1 MATPSQT
8 GQYGCSVVVSA
19 ADNQKH
25 GFDAVGNGKVKP
37 NNYFL
42 SSKAGD
48 AVPWKS
54 LPVGGNDYVMVSV
67 TGDCSP
73 DSLRYLRESDIPTP
87 SAPNGKKQQLL
98 LTGTAP
104 GDEEVL
110 TIALSTKQLQKDST
124 TRQTLTEAGALGLVT
139 YAPQVRN
146 VVIVP
151 VNDAVAP
158 SGSSAVKTVLDK
170 VFAPAL
176 VSWNV
181 TVEPAITVSG
191 ITADGFSTTGLA
203 IGSRYTPH
211 MNQVIKAYKA
221 TRKISKNTLVLF
233 FVTAPHSDKLGY
245 MPLTG
250 DYGFIFNLGSNLE
263 LLAHELSHGAFNLK
277 HTFSDDAYWRQRG
290 PAPRFAERTTQ
301 NLMDYTN
308 GTELWKYQW
317 DLIHNPETVWLG
329 ALEEE
334 EGAAFREEGTKF
346 LCINDANALAKLAK
360 YQTLYLPDG
369 KKADLK
375 GKYNASGFY
384 LADDV
389 TQSARG
395 AIYSLRINGYD
406 NVQLFN
412 DAKETKAFGYRVT
425 DSTAVR
431 SVTADAL
438 KADDDAVAYRV
449 FIEKGNG
456 NNGKITVK
464 NGNETV
470 ETIDFTGDCNCNY
483 HEKAEEVYF
492 KTNSIAQVYVDYFQS
507 RSLRIDQAIDKDNAL
522 IDQLVDAINRQKSAG
537 LQDELL
543 GNVLA
548 DKLRS
553 YEKFNDRKFYVAVV
567 PQNTL
572 CLNQKAWNRLA
583 DAVFLKANLPDNA
596 ILITLPYVQ
605 CAGIGRDKGE
615 FFFMPGLTFGGNI
628 RIDLSGLAK
637 SYQNTQNSAAFIADN
652 TSSPMWTFV
661 KDVFANTDKQYIRR
675 YYYITAK
682 GEIIGR
688 SETAASHVGFPGT
701 VDFRLMVDTRFFE
714 YAKLLT
720 ESERYLDSKNLAN
733 NAHVIAAFN
742 KRRLELNI
750 ALSNFYMDHAE
761 PQDSVVVHGMNE
773 YTGTSD
779 ETNCARFALWYRDRF
794 YSPGTKQ
801 GSPGDDCFYAGRNMV
816 VYNENIANID
826 ALGLMLSPFGFD
838 WVADAIGCVYAGYY
852 CDFGNSAMYG
862 LGIAVPVVSIVYVK
876 GSAKALLSGLR
887 RGQCELVQE
896 GSGYAI
902 RWISRQADGL
912 DDLLRRLN
920 SPDLEDAFKADFNNF
935 TEATR
940 KTFLEKP
947 ELVESWKLLL
957 HTNIPATIRTNPTYL
972 SAVSKQL
979 TNYGNDVVFQFERV
993 LPKIEVV
1000 DLPVFFKALDNPN
1013 SIDHV
1018 RSLVGDFENIP
1029 GISLTNYTPNGL
1041 PKSAIDPPD
1050 TWANP
1055 LLDLPAQD
1063 APNFSNATAKTLT
1076 PGQKIYRVIGE
1087 TPAGGYW
1094 TYDLPTS
1101 KADIFGGTA
1110 VRPEWNS
1117 ATKYVEYTIP
1127 DGGLKVWDG
1136 PAASQRLLNG
1146 IDDVS
1151 LPGGAIQIYV
1161 PEPYRQIGNAF
1172 DNLNPVDLNFK

>member
-1 MATPSQT
+1 
-8 GQYGCSVVVSA
+8 
-19 ADNQKH
+19 
-25 GFDAVGNGKVKP
+25 
-37 NNYFL
+37 
-42 SSKAGD
+42 
-48 AVPWKS
+48 
-54 LPVGGNDYVMVSV
+54 
-67 TGDCSP
+67 
-73 DSLRYLRESDIPTP
+73 
-87 SAPNGKKQQLL
+87 
-98 LTGTAP
+98 
-104 GDEEVL
+104 
-110 TIALSTKQLQKDST
+110 
-124 TRQTLTEAGALGLVT
+124 GA
-139 YAPQVRN
+139 
-146 VVIVP
+146 
-151 VNDAVAP
+151 
-158 SGSSAVKTVLDK
+158 
-170 VFAPAL
+170 
-176 VSWNV
+176 
-181 TVEPAITVSG
+181 
-191 ITADGFSTTGLA
+191 
-203 IGSRYTPH
+203 
-211 MNQVIKAYKA
+211 
-221 TRKISKNTLVLF
+221 
-233 FVTAPHSDKLGY
+233 
-245 MPLTG
+245 
-250 DYGFIFNLGSNLE
+250 
-263 LLAHELSHGAFNLK
+263 
-277 HTFSDDAYWRQRG
+277 
-290 PAPRFAERTTQ
+290 
-301 NLMDYTN
+301 
-308 GTELWKYQW
+308 ELWKYQW
-317 DLIHNPETVWLG
+317 DLIHDPETVWLG

-346 LCINDANALAKLAK
+346 LCINDANALARLAK

-375 GKYNASGFY
+375 GKYTASGFY

-431 SVTADAL
+431 SVTADEL

-456 NNGKITVK
+456 SNGKITVK

-470 ETIDFTGDCNCNY
+470 ETIDFAGDCNCNY

-492 KTNSIAQVYVDYFQS
+492 KTNSIAQAYVDYFQS
-507 RSLRIDQAIDKDNAL
+507 RSLKIDQAIDKDNAL
-522 IDQLVDAINRQKSAG
+522 IDQLVDAIDRQKSTG
-537 LQDELL
+537 LQNELL
-543 GNVLA
+543 GNVLV

-572 CLNQKAWNRLA
+572 CLDQKAWNRLA

-661 KDVFANTDKQYIRR
+661 KDVFASTDKQYIRR

-750 ALSNFYMDHAE
+750 ALSNFFIDHAE
-761 PQDSVVVHGMNE
+761 PKDSVVVHGMNE

-779 ETNCARFALWYRDRF
+779 ETNCGRFALWYRDRF

-887 RGQCELVQE
+887 RGQSELVQE

-920 SPDLEDAFKADFNNF
+920 SPDLEDAFKADFSNF

-947 ELVESWKLLL
+947 ELVESWKALGFFPTLRSKIP
-957 HTNIPATIRTNPTYL
+957 NIEILDKIKGRFTYNGKTGQAAL
-972 SAVSKQL
+972 
-979 TNYGNDVVFQFERV
+979 EE
-993 LPKIEVV
+993 I
-1000 DLPVFFKALDNPN
+1000 FKG
-1013 SIDHV
+1013 H
-1018 RSLVGDFENIP
+1018 
-1029 GISLTNYTPNGL
+1029 
-1041 PKSAIDPPD
+1041 KSAQKFID
-1050 TWANP
+1050 
-1055 LLDLPAQD
+1055 
-1063 APNFSNATAKTLT
+1063 NFKRYDEL
-1076 PGQKIYRVIGE
+1076 IGE
-1087 TPAGGYW
+1087 VDEITITGIKSSSEVRILNNGSQAGKIVDGNLNVNY
-1094 TYDLPTS
+1094 S
-1101 KADIFGGTA
+1101 GFGGDI
-1110 VRPEWNS
+1110 VCD
-1117 ATKYVEYTIP
+1117 ATKTTTGIGKYNPPGDVGTKQIIDAKLSKYVEVGDENP
-1127 DGGLKVWDG
+1127 GGLNILADNRTNIDWSDEPLVWKVVNEPW
-1136 PAASQRLLNG
+1136 LNDAISRG
-1146 IDDVS
+1146 DIIRAVSNPMDVNNVFKATDNIPSSVLSSPES
-1151 LPGGAIQIYV
+1151 LANYLK
-1161 PEPYRQIGNAF
+1161 
-1172 DNLNPVDLNFK
+1172 NLNDPNIIKDLSFYGREVRHLYQNNYFFDLTSKTFVR